1 MDRVNVSDFFEKL
14 PHTYTSK
21 CKICGRIVSN
31 VKNHYLTHNPGNFV
45 CPICGC
51 RRTRLDNL
59 KVHIKQKHPD
69 LVIEYKY
76 QLNMWIFVIETFFKK
91 KKNSHLHFF
100 PPGRFPP
107 KRICKKLFC
116 FFSLSHGFLDSHYSR
131 DRPKRLKFFLTH
143 FLSRIW
149 KIDDGNK
156 WLNF

>member
-91 KKNSHLHFF
+91 KKTAICIFFHLE
-100 PPGRFPP
+100 
-107 KRICKKLFC
+107 
-116 FFSLSHGFLDSHYSR
+116 GFLRKEFVKSYFVFLAYHTVFSTLIIVEIGRNDWS
-131 DRPKRLKFFLTH
+131 FF
-143 FLSRIW
+143 
-149 KIDDGNK
+149 
-156 WLNF
+156 